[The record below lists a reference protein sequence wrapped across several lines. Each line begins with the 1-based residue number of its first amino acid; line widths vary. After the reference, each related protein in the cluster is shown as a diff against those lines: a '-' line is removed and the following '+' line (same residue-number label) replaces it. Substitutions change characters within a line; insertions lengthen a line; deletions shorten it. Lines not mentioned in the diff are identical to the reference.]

1 MSFKDKLEAQK
12 SYDEAFCLVAGRNLK
27 ALTMENSVV
36 LSKQDVL
43 PSQTADLEAFQTK
56 MQCLNF

>member
-1 MSFKDKLEAQK
+1 MSFKDKVKAQK
-12 SYDEAFCLVAGRNLK
+12 SYDVAFRQVAGRNLK

-36 LSKQDVL
+36 LSEQDVL
-43 PSQTADLEAFQTK
+43 PSQIADLEAFQTK